1 MCTFNDIKFIL
12 FLSALIA
19 LYISCCNSKGKE
31 LLDVK
36 ANKNEQNKQTKNT
49 EMRMLVV
56 DSVVIET
63 TREKVEEN
71 IVVIDDF
78 AIGRTPPDWLK
89 PGRHNS

>member
-1 MCTFNDIKFIL
+1 M
-12 FLSALIA
+12 
-19 LYISCCNSKGKE
+19 
-31 LLDVK
+31 
-36 ANKNEQNKQTKNT
+36 
-49 EMRMLVV
+49 V